1 MKVSRSKGLLVFTGA
16 LAWAFAAAA
25 ESTAGAGPD
34 ETDRA
39 AMNRTIQRA
48 LDRGP
53 SGKQLTWENPGNGH
67 SGWVIPEPTQ
77 RTAKGEKCRDF
88 TQALVVAGE
97 TTRKSGLACRQP
109 DGSWKIYGMD
119 L

>member
-1 MKVSRSKGLLVFTGA
+1 MKRTKGLLAVTGV
-16 LAWAFAAAA
+16 LFWAVSAAA
-25 ESTAGAGPD
+25 EAGGGALPD
-34 ETDRA
+34 EGDRT
-39 AMNRTIQRA
+39 AMNRAIQRA

-53 SGKQLTWENPGNGH
+53 SGKQLTWENPDNGH
-67 SGWVIPEPTQ
+67 SGWIIPEPTQ

-88 TQALVVAGE
+88 TQALVVAGA

-109 DGSWKIYGMD
+109 DGSWKIYGME

>member
-1 MKVSRSKGLLVFTGA
+1 MSGHKALAYLAAAFLGA
-16 LAWAFAAAA
+16 LPALA
-25 ESTAGAGPD
+25 ESGGKAALD
-34 ETDRA
+34 EGDRA
-39 AMNRTIQRA
+39 AISRTIQRA

-53 SGKQLTWENPGNGH
+53 SGKQLSWENPGNGH
-67 SGWVIPEPTQ
+67 SGWVVPEPTQ

-88 TQALVVAGE
+88 TQVLIVAGE
-97 TTRKSGLACRQP
+97 TTRASGLGCRQA